1 MLLMR
6 RLSPALVIVAM
17 VLAGPQP
24 GAAPE
29 YEEWAQPVRL
39 PGPINSVGTFGAV
52 VSRDGLTLFCTR
64 GSSATADILVSLRS
78 STDEEWGT
86 PVNLGAPV
94 NTAYAEM
101 IPALSRDE
109 HWLFFTSDR
118 PGSQSWDLWA
128 SWRRH
133 AKDPFGWEGP
143 VNLGPHVN
151 TIAQETTGSYWE
163 GPEDGPPVLFFA
175 SNRLMISPETPNPGS
190 LPVGHDIYASP
201 LLEDG
206 TFGPAVLDEQLSVRL
221 GGVQDLEGRPMVRF
235 DGREIIFVSDR
246 AGSLGAQ
253 DLWVA
258 TREATDGPWGTPM
271 NLAPVN
277 TTSAELHPY
286 LSPDGGTLY
295 FSRRESG
302 TPYLYMTT
310 RTGPGRRVGQGR

>member
-1 MLLMR
+1 M
-6 RLSPALVIVAM
+6 SPALVLAAL

-29 YEEWAQPVRL
+29 YGEWAEPVRL
-39 PGPINSVGTFGAV
+39 PGPINSVSTYAAV
-52 VSRDGLTLFCTR
+52 VGRDGLTLYCTR
-64 GSSATADILVSLRS
+64 GVGPAANVWVSLRA
-78 STDEEWGT
+78 STDDPWGT
-86 PVNLGAPV
+86 PVALGTPV
-94 NTAYAEM
+94 NTAYTEM

-133 AKDPFGWEGP
+133 TKDPFGWEGP

-163 GPEDGPPVLFFA
+163 GDEDGPPVLFFA

-190 LPVGHDIYASP
+190 LPVGHDIYASA

-221 GGVQDLEGRPMVRF
+221 GGVPGDMEGRPMVRF

-246 AGSLGAQ
+246 AGSVGAQ

-258 TREATDGPWGTPM
+258 TRDSTGDPWGTPV
-271 NLAPVN
+271 NLAVVN
-277 TTSAELHPY
+277 TASAEMHPY
-286 LSPDGGTLY
+286 LSPDGRTLY
-295 FSRRESG
+295 FSRREGG
-302 TPYLYMTT
+302 TPYLYVTT
-310 RTGPGRRVGQGR
+310 RRGPGR